1 MSSSTATAT
10 RPIGAPLHRPSTP
23 TGIPPLSAYRGDN
36 NQNHDNNSNNN
47 SNSNNTKSQKLS
59 FGVVCS
65 SNINRSMEAHLVLN
79 NAGLQC
85 ASYGTGTQ
93 VRLPGRTAMEPKIF
107 KFGTPYSE
115 MYHSMSQ
122 NPMDAQYFDRNGVL
136 QLCQR
141 GAAVKL
147 APTRWQDCTTVN
159 EHDVVICF
167 EERIFD
173 AVMEDLQNRDPTT
186 DFHEMHIICL
196 DTKDNPTEA
205 ALSGQVCL
213 DLCWRLQQ
221 SCSTAASNEGFT
233 ERVAT
238 IIDEFQQERAS
249 VTPIKILY
257 QLCYL

>member
-1 MSSSTATAT
+1 MSTTTSSLP

-23 TGIPPLSAYRGDN
+23 TGIPPLSAYRGENQENQNNSSDN
-36 NQNHDNNSNNN
+36 NE
-47 SNSNNTKSQKLS
+47 NTKQQLS

-115 MYHSMSQ
+115 MYNSLSQ
-122 NPMDAQYFDRNGVL
+122 NPTDAQYFYRNGVL

-141 GAAVKL
+141 GAAVKQS
-147 APTRWQDCTTVN
+147 PTRWQDCTTVN

-173 AVMEDLQNRDPTT
+173 AVIEDLQNRDPTT

-221 SCSTAASNEGFT
+221 SCSSPDSSAVGFA
-233 ERVAT
+233 ENVAT
-238 IIDEFQQERAS
+238 IIDQFQQERAS
-249 VTPIKILY
+249 VTPIKVLY

>member
-1 MSSSTATAT
+1 MSIIPPAQ
-10 RPIGAPLHRPSTP
+10 RPMGAPLHRPTTP
-23 TGIPPLSAYRGDN
+23 TGIPPLSAYRGDK
-36 NQNHDNNSNNN
+36 DNFD
-47 SNSNNTKSQKLS
+47 NSNNTGSDKKLLS

-79 NAGLQC
+79 NAGLSC

-115 MYHSMSQ
+115 MYNHLSQ
-122 NPMDAQYFDRNGVL
+122 NPMDAQYFYRNGVL

-141 GAAVKL
+141 GAAVKS

-173 AVMEDLQNRDPTT
+173 AVIEDLQNRDPTT

-205 ALSGQVCL
+205 ALSGQICL
-213 DLCWRLQQ
+213 DLCWRIQQ
-221 SCSTAASNEGFT
+221 SSTGNNGSSDGLSE
-233 ERVAT
+233 EVAT
-238 IIDEFQQERAS
+238 IIDQFQQERAS
-249 VTPIKILY
+249 VTPIKVLY